1 MLSDAR
7 TVKGH
12 PIFVGPEID
21 GLYLA
26 SVEPTFALSIRMQPS
41 WRKRERGEG
50 IEGGGRYIGR
60 DDRRQRRERRKE
72 KSKRVDPVNISDIQ
86 M

>member
-26 SVEPTFALSIRMQPS
+26 SVKPTFALSIRMQPS
-41 WRKRERGEG
+41 WKERERGGESEG
-50 IEGGGRYIGR
+50 WWRERGTGVGREGGVEVGKWVG
-60 DDRRQRRERRKE
+60 EG
-72 KSKRVDPVNISDIQ
+72 
-86 M
+86 